1 MHLVHN
7 CLVCQPHAGHH
18 EPRAH
23 LAGQGRRPVYRA
35 LHPPHL
41 HPVLVIGNL
50 HDPATPYA
58 GAQAAAGMLPN
69 SRLLTLNGWGHTSLG
84 RSACVDRYITGY
96 LVNLTL
102 PPAGTVCQSNQ
113 RPFGAPAAVESSRA
127 AAALAELLPAPL
139 VRALPSW

>member
-1 MHLVHN
+1 
-7 CLVCQPHAGHH
+7 
-18 EPRAH
+18 
-23 LAGQGRRPVYRA
+23 
-35 LHPPHL
+35 
-41 HPVLVIGNL
+41 VLVIGNL

-84 RSACVDRYITGY
+84 RSTCIDRYITGY

-113 RPFGAPAAVESSRA
+113 LPFGVPAAVESSRA
-127 AAALAELLPAPL
+127 AAALAQLLPAPL